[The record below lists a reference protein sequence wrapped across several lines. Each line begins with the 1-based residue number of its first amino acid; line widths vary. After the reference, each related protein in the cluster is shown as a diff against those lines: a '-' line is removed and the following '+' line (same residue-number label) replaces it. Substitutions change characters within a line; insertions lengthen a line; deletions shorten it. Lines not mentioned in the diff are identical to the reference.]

1 MLMLLLVAL
10 LLTGCDSAYDLTIE
24 NNTDQ
29 EVVVLVDGWE
39 LPMRPCSVRGYATV
53 SGPPFQP
60 IEVEVK
66 DAAGNQMYI
75 ARIRPQS
82 KDKGLPEVYVRI
94 PPEGPGACST
104 PVLGKYMLTL
114 RNRSNREVVV
124 WLAEVQL
131 GPVRAGSAQTFGPL
145 PGTWQDAK
153 RIEVRDSLGNNLLG
167 KDLLIGV
174 ESDYSL
180 GQVPEVFVDITPQ

>member
-1 MLMLLLVAL
+1 MLLLVTL

-29 EVVVLVDGWE
+29 EMVVLVDGWE

-66 DAAGNQMYI
+66 NTAGNQMYT
-75 ARIRPQS
+75 ARIRPQN
-82 KDKGLPEVYVRI
+82 KGKGLPEVYVRI
-94 PPEGPGACST
+94 PTEGPGGCPT
-104 PVLGKYMLTL
+104 PVLGRYMLNL
-114 RNRSNREVVV
+114 RNRSNRQVVV

-131 GPVRAGSAQTFGPL
+131 GPVRASSTQTFGPL

-174 ESDYSL
+174 EVNYSM
-180 GQVPEVFVDITPQ
+180 GQVPEVFVDITQQ